1 MSGGWSGEPSTQ
13 SDKGR
18 WPANVIHDGSP
29 EVVGMFPSTKTNATG
44 KPKDYQGMDG
54 RVYGN
59 YSMLSKTLYYQQ
71 NSGSA
76 ARFFY
81 CAKANKRERG
91 QANNHP
97 TVKPL
102 DLMRYLINLVTYP
115 KGNLILDPFCGSG
128 STLLA
133 SKIIGVDAVGVEMDP
148 KSYKTAKTRI
158 GKPVEIELDEDEP
171 KKKRRGFGLI

>member
-1 MSGGWSGEPSTQ
+1 MGH
-13 SDKGR
+13 KMGR

-29 EVVGMFPSTKTNATG
+29 EVVGMFPS
-44 KPKDYQGMDG
+44 
-54 RVYGN
+54 
-59 YSMLSKTLYYQQ
+59 
-71 NSGSA
+71 

-91 QANNHP
+91 QANDHP

-115 KGNLILDPFCGSG
+115 EGNLILDPFCGSG

-133 SKIIGVDAVGVEMDP
+133 SKLIGVDAVGVEMDP

-158 GKPVEIELDEDEP
+158 GKPVEVELDEDEP